1 MGLDRQAAYEVFN
14 REVGLR
20 QTSLQNRLEAFSGG
34 LDITLHTPRK
44 CVGFGEQHDLL
55 LCSGKLLEASP
66 LFPSPL
72 TSRMGIYFPISPI
85 GHSSPPWLTW
95 RALEKYGF
103 WSGDEAHLAVC
114 LSSMYEAQ
122 EV

>member
-1 MGLDRQAAYEVFN
+1 MGLDRQGAYKVFN
-14 REVGLR
+14 REVGHG

-34 LDITLHTPRK
+34 LDIPLHTPRK
-44 CVGFGEQHDLL
+44 CAGFGEEHDLL
-55 LCSGKLLEASP
+55 LWSGKLLGANP
-66 LFPSPL
+66 PFPSPL
-72 TSRMGIYFPISPI
+72 SSRMGIYFPISPI

-103 WSGDEAHLAVC
+103 WSGGEVHLAVC

-122 EV
+122 EA